1 MTYSPAAELLPLQT
15 PKGWIVSPE
24 KGWVLSPGP
33 VKVTLL
39 RSRVFAE
46 AQAQMGH
53 WDGP

>member
-1 MTYSPAAELLPLQT
+1 MTHSPAAELLPLQNPT
-15 PKGWIVSPE
+15 GWIVSPE
-24 KGWVLSPGP
+24 KGWVLTPGP

-39 RSRVFAE
+39 RSMVFAE